1 MNAFDQLQARGFLYQ
16 LTAEAEIRDRL
27 ASGPLTFYVGFDPTA
42 DSLHVGHLL
51 PVMAMRLLQQAGHR
65 PIAIV
70 GGGTAMVGDPSGKNE
85 ARQLLTREQIIAN
98 TAALKGQL
106 SRFLDFGPGKALLLD
121 NADWLLNL
129 GYIEFLRDIGKHF
142 SVNKMLTADSVKSRL
157 ETGLSFL
164 EFNYML
170 LQAYDFAVLA
180 RDHQCL
186 LQLGGQD
193 QWGNIVAGTDLIR
206 RLHSTQAYGATF
218 PLLLNSQGQKFGKSV
233 AGAIWLDAERTP
245 AFDYYQF
252 WRNVAD
258 DEVTR
263 LLGFFTCLPLD
274 EIQRLGALPAPAI
287 NRAKEILA
295 WEATALA
302 HGPQAASA
310 AWQAA
315 GQQFGFA
322 DTTGAIATSSALAR
336 VAVQAAELPLVELP
350 ASELAG
356 EGLGVVRL
364 LVLAG
369 LAESNSA
376 ARRLIQGGGA
386 YFGEE
391 RLSDPNAKVT
401 RAQFPDGTA
410 IIRAGKKSIKRLRLI
425 D

>member
-1 MNAFDQLQARGFLYQ
+1 MPMNAFDQLQARGFLYQ

-302 HGPQAASA
+302 HGPCGLASGWPA
-310 AWQAA
+310 VRLCRHHRCDCHQQRPGARGGAGGGVAA
-315 GQQFGFA
+315 GG
-322 DTTGAIATSSALAR
+322 TAR
-336 VAVQAAELPLVELP
+336 QRVGRGRAGRGP
-350 ASELAG
+350 LAG
-356 EGLGVVRL
+356 PRRTGRVQQCGAAPDPGWWRL
-364 LVLAG
+364 FRRG
-369 LAESNSA
+369 TPERSQCQSD
-376 ARRLIQGGGA
+376 ARPVSRRYGHHPRRQEVYQA
-386 YFGEE
+386 
-391 RLSDPNAKVT
+391 PA
-401 RAQFPDGTA
+401 PD
-410 IIRAGKKSIKRLRLI
+410 
-425 D
+425 